1 MTDIVGGWDM
11 RGYVKID
18 DNTFPNM
25 AAVLTGHKA
34 TVQKSEFF
42 ENPQREFVDNWPFIW
57 KNFSNVGFTTMLAE
71 EQPGIFSYKAPGF
84 KKQPTNVYLRS
95 YAKLLTDEPSYEPYC
110 FSDKPEALLILE
122 SIER

>member
-1 MTDIVGGWDM
+1 M

-25 AAVLTGHKA
+25 VAVLTGYRA
-34 TVQKSEFF
+34 TVQKSEFKLD
-42 ENPQREFVDNWPFIW
+42 PQHEFVDDWPFVW
-57 KNFSNVGFTTMLAE
+57 KNLSKIGYTTMLAE

-84 KKQPTNVYLRS
+84 KKQPTDVYLRS
-95 YAKLLTDEPSYEPYC
+95 YGRLLNELSLYKLSTPFC
-110 FSDKPEALLILE
+110 FNTKPEALTVLE